1 MASGTLGQSAPA
13 AATNTTVYTV
23 PAAKVASTIVSIMN
37 RGPNSAAVRL
47 AVAATGT
54 PTTSEWLEYDTP
66 LEAGGVLERTGIVA
80 SAGKNFVVYASTA
93 TVSVSVYGYED

>member
-1 MASGTLGQSAPA
+1 MASGILGQSAPA

-23 PAAKVASTIVSIMN
+23 PVSKLASTIVSITN
-37 RGPNSAAVRL
+37 RGPNSAAIRL

-54 PTTSEWLEYDTP
+54 PADSEWLEFDTP

-80 SAGKNFVVYASTA
+80 NAGENFVVYTSAA
-93 TVSVSVYGYED
+93 TVSVSIYGYEE

>member
-1 MASGTLGQSAPA
+1 MASGILGQSAPA

-23 PAAKVASTIVSIMN
+23 PASKVASTIVSIMN
-37 RGPNSAAVRL
+37 RGPNSVAVRF
-47 AVAATGT
+47 AVASTGT
-54 PTTSEWLEYDTP
+54 PTNAEWLEYDTP

-80 SAGKNFVVYASTA
+80 NAAENFVVYTSAA